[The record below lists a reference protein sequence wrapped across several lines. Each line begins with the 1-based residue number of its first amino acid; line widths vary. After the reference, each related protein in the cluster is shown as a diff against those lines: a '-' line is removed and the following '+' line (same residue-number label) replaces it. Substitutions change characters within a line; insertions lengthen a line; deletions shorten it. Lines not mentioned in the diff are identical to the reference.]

1 MAGWPDGRMAV
12 AGSLWPDGRV
22 GGCGRVAV
30 AGWPDGRMAGWP
42 VGRDLWVS
50 GGGGGGAYLEV
61 DCNLLTANFNNISS
75 SVLLS
80 CMWRK
85 IA

>member
-1 MAGWPDGRMAV
+1 MGEWVSGWAG
-12 AGSLWPDGRV
+12 GRV
-22 GGCGRVAV
+22 WPGGRGR
-30 AGWPDGRMAGWP
+30 GRMAGWP
-42 VGRDLWVS
+42 VGRDVGEWRW
-50 GGGGGGAYLEV
+50 GGGAYLEV

>member
-1 MAGWPDGRMAV
+1 MAAWPWPDRCGRMAGWAGV
-12 AGSLWPDGRV
+12 AGWP
-22 GGCGRVAV
+22 
-30 AGWPDGRMAGWP
+30 WPDGRMAGWP